1 MVVCAH
7 GNVADFCE
15 EHEMLVFERY
25 EGNLEAY
32 DGSCAVVVTD
42 KKMTGEQYDSLKC
55 TLFSRGVELVSTEWS
70 DDETILRILR
80 QSVDRRKRRG
90 GKQMFG
96 FYKKNGLIME
106 NPATIGVARR
116 VIELRDK
123 GLTYREIQADSCVAH
138 PDGRDLAISTLQT
151 IVMNREKYER
161 K

>member
-7 GNVADFCE
+7 GDVAGFCE

-25 EGNLEAY
+25 KGDLNDY

-42 KKMTGEQYDSLKC
+42 QKMTGEEYDSLKC
-55 TLFSRGVELVSTEWS
+55 LMFSRGIELISTEWS

-90 GKQMFG
+90 GKQLFG

-106 NPATIGVARR
+106 NPATIVVARR
-116 VIELRDK
+116 VIELRDA
-123 GLTYREIQADSCVAH
+123 GFTYKQISENPDVCHS
-138 PDGRDLAISTLQT
+138 DGRKLAISTLQK
-151 IVMNREKYER
+151 IVINREKYE
-161 K
+161 